1 MAREAVIPHYYFHL
15 RNGSGFI
22 EDEEGRDLPDRAA
35 ARAEALRGV
44 RSMLSEDV
52 LSGFLDLKGR
62 IDVVEE
68 AGDPVLSLDFSE
80 AVDVRR

>member
-1 MAREAVIPHYYFHL
+1 MIPRYYFHV
-15 RNGSGFI
+15 RNGNGLV
-22 EDEEGRDLPDRAA
+22 EDDEGRNLPDRDT
-35 ARAEALRGV
+35 ARAEALKGV

-52 LSGFLDLKGR
+52 LSGFLDLQGT

-68 AGDPVLSLDFSE
+68 AGEPVLSLDFGE

>member
-1 MAREAVIPHYYFHL
+1 VIPRYYFHV
-15 RNGSGFI
+15 RNGNGLV
-22 EDEEGRDLPDRAA
+22 EDEEGRSLPDRDT
-35 ARAEALRGV
+35 ARAEALKGV

-52 LSGFLDLKGR
+52 LSGFLDLQGT

-68 AGDPVLSLDFSE
+68 AGEPVLSLDFGE

>member
-1 MAREAVIPHYYFHL
+1 VIPHYYFHV
-15 RNGSGFI
+15 RNGNGLV

-35 ARAEALRGV
+35 ARAEALKGV

-52 LSGFLDLKGR
+52 LSGFLDLQGR

-68 AGDPVLSLDFSE
+68 TGDPVLSLDFSE
-80 AVDVRR
+80 VVDVKT